1 MGAADSVTRP
11 TLGVNMKSLARFS
24 VRRRWIVLVFWVVAF
39 VGFNMVSQS
48 LGSAYSNSFSLPG
61 SDSTRGLAL
70 LEKAFPSTSGDVDH
84 IVYHALNGQTI
95 AQEKAAV
102 EANLAKV
109 GGEPTV
115 GTVVSP
121 FTPGTHQISADGT
134 IAYATVYFTK
144 SGFTLKP
151 AQVAAVMT
159 TAAAVSSKSL
169 TVDFGGNAFGQS
181 GAKSGSTN
189 EVYGLLATL
198 VILLLAFG
206 SLLAALLPLG
216 VALFAIGIATAVT
229 VLLSHGINIA
239 DFAPILGSLI
249 GLGVGIDYA
258 LFIVTRTRQEIKKGA
273 TYEEAIVTAMNTSGR
288 AVMFAGS
295 TVVVALLGMLILRLG
310 FLNGVAISASLTV
323 LITMVAS
330 LTLLP
335 ALLGFQKNRVLSRRE
350 RKALQTAGA
359 TGDIESPRWHN
370 WAKTVAKHPRV
381 LSLLA
386 ILVMAAVTIPYFS
399 LHLGNADQ
407 GTNPATST
415 TRHAYDLL
423 SEGFGA
429 GFNGDLSVVAAINT
443 TADLNTMQSLD
454 ASLKGQADVFAVSPV
469 QLSQDHSVA
478 IISVVAKSSPQDT
491 RTTDLID
498 SIRSKY
504 IPAVNMSN
512 TQINVTG
519 TTAIYQDFSTT
530 LSSKIPGFIG
540 IIVLLGSL
548 LLMVAFRSIIIPLVA
563 ALMNLLAAAA
573 AFGVVVAVFQW
584 GWGASILGA
593 GTGPVEPF
601 LPVIMIAILFGL
613 SMDYQVFLVS
623 RMHEEWIHT
632 NDNQLAI
639 ERGQAN
645 TGRIIT
651 AAALIM
657 ISVFVSFAFGGQRVI
672 DEFGIG
678 LGGAVLLDAFVIRTV
693 LVPALMH
700 YIGKANWFMPK
711 WLDKVVPHVAV
722 DAAS

>member
-1 MGAADSVTRP
+1 
-11 TLGVNMKSLARFS
+11 MKSLARFA
-24 VRRRWIVLVFWVVAF
+24 VRRRWIVLVLWLVAF
-39 VGFNMVSQS
+39 VGFNFASQS
-48 LGSAYSNSFSLPG
+48 VGAAYSNSFSLPG

-70 LEKAFPSTSGDVDH
+70 LTQAFPGTSGDIDH
-84 IVYHALNGQTI
+84 IVYHAINGSTI
-95 AQEKAAV
+95 AQDQAAI

-109 GGEPTV
+109 RSEPLI
-115 GTVVSP
+115 GQIVSP

-134 IAYATVYFTK
+134 IAYATIYFTK
-144 SGFTLKP
+144 SGFALKQ
-151 AQVAAVMT
+151 AQVQAVMT
-159 TAAAVSSKSL
+159 AASKVASTNL
-169 TVDFGGNAFGQS
+169 TVDFGGNAIAQAAGQP
-181 GAKSGSTN
+181 GSSN
-189 EVYGLLATL
+189 SVYGLLVTFI
-198 VILLLAFG
+198 ILLLAFG
-206 SLLAALLPLG
+206 SLLAALLPLA

-229 VLLSHGINIA
+229 VLLSHGLDIA
-239 DFAPILGSLI
+239 NFAPILGSLI

-258 LFIVTRTRQEIKKGA
+258 LFIVTRTRQELKKGA
-273 TYEEAIVTAMNTSGR
+273 TPEEAVVTAMNTSGR

-295 TVVVALLGMLILRLG
+295 TVVVALLGMFVLRLS

-323 LITMVAS
+323 LITMIAAV
-330 LTLLP
+330 TLLP

-350 RKALQTAGA
+350 RKALTIG
-359 TGDIESPRWHN
+359 TISGEFESQGWLK
-370 WAKTVAKHPRV
+370 WAQTVAKRPRV
-381 LSLLA
+381 LSVLA
-386 ILVMAAVTIPYFS
+386 ILVMALVTVPYFS

-407 GTNPATST
+407 GTDPATST

-423 SEGFGA
+423 SQGFGP
-429 GFNGDLSVVAAINT
+429 GFNGDITVVANLKT
-443 TADLNTMQSLD
+443 SADLTTLQALD
-454 ASLKGQADVFAVSPV
+454 AKLQGKPDILAVSPV
-469 QLSQDHSVA
+469 QMSKDHHVGLIA
-478 IISVVAKSSPQDT
+478 VVAKSSPQDS
-491 RTTDLID
+491 RTTTLID
-498 SIRSKY
+498 SIRNNY
-504 IPAVNMSN
+504 IPSVDISN

-519 TTAIYQDFSTT
+519 ATAIFKDFSTT

-548 LLMVAFRSIIIPLVA
+548 LLMVAFRSIVIPLVA

-573 AFGVVVAVFQW
+573 AFGIVVAVFQW
-584 GWGASILGA
+584 GWGASLLGA

-601 LPVIMIAILFGL
+601 LPVIMIAVLFGL

-632 NDNQLAI
+632 GNNELAI

-645 TGRIIT
+645 TGRIIS

-657 ISVFVSFAFGGQRVI
+657 ISVFVSFALGGLRVI
-672 DEFGIG
+672 DEFGVG

>member
-1 MGAADSVTRP
+1 
-11 TLGVNMKSLARFS
+11 MKSLARFS
-24 VRRRWIVLVFWVVAF
+24 VRRRWIILILWVVAF
-39 VGFNMVSQS
+39 VGFNMASQS
-48 LGSAYSNSFSLPG
+48 VGSAYSNSFSLPG

-95 AQEKAAV
+95 AQEKAV
-102 EANLAKV
+102 IEANLAKV

-121 FTPGTHQISADGT
+121 FTLGTHQISADGT

-151 AQVAAVMT
+151 AQVATVMT
-159 TAAAVSSKSL
+159 TAAAVASKSL

-181 GAKSGSTN
+181 GAKAGSSN

-273 TYEEAIVTAMNTSGR
+273 SYEEAIVTAMNTSGR

-350 RKALQTAGA
+350 RQALQTAGA

-370 WAKTVAKHPRV
+370 WAKTVAKRPRV

-407 GTNPATST
+407 GTNPASST

-423 SEGFGA
+423 SQGFGA

-454 ASLKGQADVFAVSPV
+454 TSLKGQADVYAVSPV
-469 QLSQDHSVA
+469 QLSSDHSVA

-491 RTTDLID
+491 RTTDLINL
-498 SIRSKY
+498 IRSKY

-519 TTAIYQDFSTT
+519 ATAIYQDFSTT
-530 LSSKIPGFIG
+530 LSSKVPGFIG

-563 ALMNLLAAAA
+563 AVMNLLAAAA

-632 NDNQLAI
+632 NDNTLAI

-657 ISVFVSFAFGGQRVI
+657 ISVFTSFAFGGQRVI

>member
-1 MGAADSVTRP
+1 
-11 TLGVNMKSLARFS
+11 MKSLARFS
-24 VRRRWIVLVFWVVAF
+24 VRRRWIVLALWVVAF
-39 VGFNMVSQS
+39 IGLNAASQS
-48 LGSAYSNSFSLPG
+48 VGTAYSNSFSLPG

-70 LEKAFPSTSGDVDH
+70 LQKAFANTSGDVDH
-84 IVYHALNGQTI
+84 IVYHALNGHTI
-95 AQEKAAV
+95 AQDQMAI

-109 GGEPTV
+109 SAEPSV

-144 SGFTLKP
+144 SGFLLKP
-151 AQVAAVMT
+151 EQVTAVMK
-159 TAAAVSSKSL
+159 TADAVASSSL

-181 GAKSGSTN
+181 GAKAGSPN

-206 SLLAALLPLG
+206 SLFAALLPLG

-258 LFIVTRTRQEIKKGA
+258 LFIVTRTRQEIKKGSS
-273 TYEEAIVTAMNTSGR
+273 YEDAIVTALNTSGR
-288 AVMFAGS
+288 AVMFAGL
-295 TVVVALLGMLILRLG
+295 TVVIALLGMLALRLG

-335 ALLGFQKNRVLSRRE
+335 ALLGFQKQRVLSRRE
-350 RKALQTAGA
+350 RKSLKDSGS
-359 TGDIESPRWHN
+359 TGEIESATWHK
-370 WAKTVAKHPRV
+370 WAQTVAKRPRI

-386 ILVMAAVTIPYFS
+386 ILIMAVVTVPYFS

-407 GTNPATST
+407 GTNPASST

-423 SEGFGA
+423 SQGFGA
-429 GFNGDLSVVAAINT
+429 GFNGDISVVSAIKT
-443 TADLNTMQSLD
+443 SADLTTVQSLD
-454 ASLKGQADVFAVSPV
+454 AALAGKPDVFAVSPV
-469 QLSQDHSVA
+469 QLSSDRSVA
-478 IISVVAKSSPQDT
+478 IIAVVAKSSPQDS

-498 SIRSKY
+498 AIRNKY
-504 IPAVNMSN
+504 IPSVNLSN

-519 TTAIYQDFSTT
+519 ATAIYQDFSTT

-584 GWGASILGA
+584 GWGAALLGA

-623 RMHEEWIHT
+623 RMHEEWIHN
-632 NDNQLAI
+632 NDNTLAI

-657 ISVFVSFAFGGQRVI
+657 ISVFISFAFGGQRVI

-693 LVPALMH
+693 LVPSLMH
-700 YIGKANWFMPK
+700 FIGKANWFMPK
-711 WLDKVVPHVAV
+711 WLDKIVPHVAV
-722 DAAS
+722 DAAD